1 MKKIYCVM
9 YKNCKQCKNPKIS
22 YIHDKTLRLTS
33 ISELVMMKKYLKKKI

>member
-1 MKKIYCVM
+1 MKKNYCFM
-9 YKNCKQCKNPKIS
+9 YKNHKKFKNPKIS